1 MTKLRTVLSGFMTP
15 AGTGGSRG
23 IDRDALRLAL
33 QGLLRHHRTMMWVAL
48 AMTLVLFVAEFVIGL
63 IYVEKPS
70 VLAATGGAMGL
81 TIAGSIGVVRT
92 IARELAQVGL
102 VVALAGE
109 LDREALKPVINALAR
124 KL

>member
-1 MTKLRTVLSGFMTP
+1 VTNLKGVLSSFMTP

-33 QGLLRHHRTMMWVAL
+33 QRLLQQYQRMMWIAL
-48 AMTLVLFVAEFVIGL
+48 VMTLVLFVGQFVIGL
-63 IYVEKPS
+63 IYIERPS
-70 VLAATGGAMGL
+70 VLAGIGTAMGL
-81 TIAGSIGVVRT
+81 TIAGSIGVMRT

-102 VVALAGE
+102 VAALAGE
-109 LDREALKPVINALAR
+109 LDREALKPIINALAK